1 MPKFLEP
8 VSYYNYN
15 DTLHR
20 LSEVGTVE
28 WIFDEEFN
36 YNRFFA
42 PMSESEFAV
51 FLKSLQNGKK
61 EVTLFSRFVQ
71 SNFYWTVQTSPYLP
85 TFWKVICDSSNVF
98 FLQLK
103 FTQSGV
109 TATRE
114 IIPSTYFEPWRFNFI
129 TKNI

>member
-1 MPKFLEP
+1 MPKFLKP
-8 VSYYNYN
+8 VSYYNHSG
-15 DTLHR
+15 TLHH
-20 LSEVGTVE
+20 LSELGTVE
-28 WIFDEEFN
+28 WIFDSEFN
-36 YNRFFA
+36 YNRFYA
-42 PMSESEFAV
+42 PMSEGEYAV

-71 SNFYWTVQTSPYLP
+71 ANFYWTVQTAPYLP
-85 TFWKVICDSSNVF
+85 TMWKVICDSSNVF
-98 FLQLK
+98 FLQLN

-129 TKNI
+129 TRNI

>member
-15 DTLHR
+15 GTLHH
-20 LSEVGTVE
+20 LSEMGTVE
-28 WIFDEEFN
+28 WIFDSEFN
-36 YNRFFA
+36 YNRFYA
-42 PMSESEFAV
+42 PMSESEYAV

-61 EVTLFSRFVQ
+61 EVILFSRFVQ
-71 SNFYWTVQTSPYLP
+71 GSFYWTAQTSPYLP

-98 FLQLK
+98 FLQLN

-129 TKNI
+129 TRNI